1 MTRGGTRNGGDEGPA
16 GAGSAGAPA
25 DGRHPGPHGGQQ
37 EGPRGERR
45 DEPRDRRQEEVP
57 GARRD
62 GPGATRQAG
71 QQVRRLLLTGP
82 TGAVTRCR
90 DFTAEALTDWGWLPA
105 AAPEDRER
113 AEDVLLLV
121 SEVVTNA
128 CLHAGGP
135 EELVLRHSGGRLRV
149 EVYDG
154 NPAHPRPH
162 GPRSPGLPG
171 GHGLMVLD
179 RLAGAWGSASKENG
193 APGKVVWLEVRR
205 PSRPPWLV
213 DRRD

>member
-1 MTRGGTRNGGDEGPA
+1 MTSGGTRSGGDEGPA

-25 DGRHPGPHGGQQ
+25 DGRQQDGQPRGQRDSQQGGRPRGQQ
-37 EGPRGERR
+37 DERR
-45 DEPRDRRQEEVP
+45 EGQRDERPEGQ
-57 GARRD
+57 
-62 GPGATRQAG
+62 
-71 QQVRRLLLTGP
+71 QQVRRLLLSGAA
-82 TGAVTRCR
+82 GAVTRCR
-90 DFTAEALTDWGWLPA
+90 DFTAEALADWGWLPA
-105 AAPEDRER
+105 VAPEDRER

-154 NPAHPRPH
+154 NPAHPRAH
-162 GPRSPGLPG
+162 GPRSPALPG

-179 RLAGAWGSASKENG
+179 RLAGAWGSAAKQDG
-193 APGKVVWLEVRR
+193 APGKVVWLEVHR
-205 PSRPPWLV
+205 PSPPPWLRA
-213 DRRD
+213 RRD